1 MTEQAR
7 LEYNAEVIRL
17 STVLQSVPV
26 AAIAFAMHETAD
38 RDLSWSLL
46 PIALAV
52 VVWGA
57 GFAAAIEN
65 SRTRAKAYK
74 QAMLEQVLL
83 NSGNQVGAEKLN
95 GDFKRSNARLHLT
108 HAVSVWGI
116 LVGALL
122 YAGGHGWHLAERSM
136 TPKPRTPA
144 LPHQDRMRED
154 RRPGAAPAAPGGE
167 ADVSER
173 RGPGRAG

>member
-52 VVWGA
+52 VVWGT
-57 GFAAAIEN
+57 GFAAAIDN
-65 SRTRAKAYK
+65 SRTRARAYK
-74 QAMLEQVLL
+74 QAMFEQALL
-83 NSGNQVGAEKLN
+83 NAGNQAGAEKLN
-95 GDFKRSNARLHLT
+95 KDFKRSNARLHLT
-108 HAVSVWGI
+108 HAVSVWAI

-136 TPKPRTPA
+136 TAKPRTPA
-144 LPHQDRMRED
+144 LPHQGKASSTNRTESEPQS
-154 RRPGAAPAAPGGE
+154 RRIRLTSVP
-167 ADVSER
+167 
-173 RGPGRAG
+173 